1 MPSPVLGSLIPGT
14 DGTQKTG
21 RRPLLEHRGQYVGG
35 PEVTQPHQTKE
46 GALLLRAS
54 VGISL
59 RS

>member
-1 MPSPVLGSLIPGT
+1 MPSPVLGSLIPDT

-21 RRPLLEHRGQYVGG
+21 RRPLLEHRGKMEG